1 MSRIIG
7 GSAYAMAHQVSEG
20 YVLVT
25 ERTFKGL
32 TAHDLQQ
39 IGFEIEKLLKVLRG
53 ETPPADDHQA
63 LQARN
68 RKIQRLTSCRTMLQS
83 YRQRFRV

>member
-7 GSAYAMAHQVSEG
+7 GSAYAMAHQISEG

-32 TAHDLQQ
+32 AASDLQQ
-39 IGFEIEKLLKVLRG
+39 IGFEIEKLLKSLRG
-53 ETPPADDHQA
+53 EQPPSDDHPA
-63 LQARN
+63 LQARH
-68 RKIQRLTSCRTMLQS
+68 RKIQRLTSCRTQLQS